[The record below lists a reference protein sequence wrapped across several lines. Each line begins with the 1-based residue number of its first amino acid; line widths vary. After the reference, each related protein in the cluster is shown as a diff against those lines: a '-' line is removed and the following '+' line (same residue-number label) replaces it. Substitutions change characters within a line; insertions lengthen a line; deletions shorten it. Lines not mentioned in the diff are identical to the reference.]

1 MDKKK
6 LYGLLA
12 ALALVLVAGS
22 VGLYAAF
29 GSGNGDTSGN
39 GSKPGQSEQKDNEES
54 LAGTEV
60 SLPSGAGSDS
70 PGQDAAGN
78 SSSRQ
83 GQDEDEGEIIVRPS
97 QEADAPEEPSKNPEN
112 NDSGS
117 GDAQQEGGNGPQT
130 ENTEQPESS
139 GQPKENDVIE
149 LPFVPID

>member
-29 GSGNGDTSGN
+29 GSGSGDTSGN
-39 GSKPGQSEQKDNEES
+39 GSKPGQTEQKDNEES

-78 SSSRQ
+78 SSSQQR
-83 GQDEDEGEIIVRPS
+83 QDEDEGEIIVRPS

-117 GDAQQEGGNGPQT
+117 GDAQQEGDNGPQT